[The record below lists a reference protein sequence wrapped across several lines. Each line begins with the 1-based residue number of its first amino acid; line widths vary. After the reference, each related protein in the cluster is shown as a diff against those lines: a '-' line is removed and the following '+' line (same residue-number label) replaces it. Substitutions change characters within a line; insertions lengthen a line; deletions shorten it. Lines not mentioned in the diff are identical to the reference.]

1 MRPIALLAALALT
14 ASAAP
19 ALAQTAPAPASA
31 PVSAPASAQDAARQP
46 VPTEAE
52 LEAAAEV
59 FGAVVEALEAQASVI
74 RADASLSAEQREA
87 AIMAV
92 IAERQTEILAF
103 VDLVQRFVVGQALAE
118 GMPAEDASQQG
129 EMVRGLLLMSLAQ
142 ALVEGRQADAAP
154 PQ

>member
-19 ALAQTAPAPASA
+19 ALAQTAPAPA
-31 PVSAPASAQDAARQP
+31 PAQDAARQP

-142 ALVEGRQADAAP
+142 ALVEGQQADAAP